1 MCEGVLDTNNKFSEE
16 EEFSFDWKKKGFGNN
31 ERLTLKNDVK
41 EAQKY
46 NDNKKTPLSK
56 KNKITPENLPLGL
69 KKIRKKIRDIYD
81 EEDDDENDTYFS
93 HIKMPEQE
101 EDNTLLYALNEDERN
116 MYKQKNI
123 FENVKMQQNSGKM
136 EALHIANNLARE
148 AGLSNISRKAIE
160 VGMQQATFEPQKI
173 QEEVIKKEVGG
184 KLGIK
189 GKIEDGKIIQAAR
202 GIKKVE
208 QLGGKQATQNL
219 QMKDVVK
226 AGEQKLSDIELAE
239 MILEKSGQ
247 DIKKRKKKLNKTKDD
262 IELKHFKQPN
272 QLDYDKSSRINTNLG
287 R

>member
-1 MCEGVLDTNNKFSEE
+1 MDTNNKISED
-16 EEFSFDWKKKGFGNN
+16 EEFSFDWKKKGFSNN

-46 NDNKKTPLSK
+46 AENKKTPLSK
-56 KNKITPENLPLGL
+56 KNKVTPENLPLGL
-69 KKIRKKIRDIYD
+69 KKLRKKIRDIYD
-81 EEDDDENDTYFS
+81 EEDDDENDTYFA

-116 MYKQKNI
+116 IYKQKNV
-123 FENVKMQQNSGKM
+123 FETSKMQQDAGKM

-148 AGLSNISRKAIE
+148 AGLNNISRKAIE
-160 VGMQQATFEPQKI
+160 MGMQQATFDPQKT
-173 QEEVIKKEVGG
+173 QEEVIRKEVGG

-189 GKIEDGKIIQAAR
+189 GKLDDGKIIQAAR

-208 QLGGKQATQNL
+208 QLGGKNAAKNL
-219 QMKDVVK
+219 QMKDIVK
-226 AGEQKLSDIELAE
+226 AGEEKLSDIELAE

-247 DIKKRKKKLNKTKDD
+247 DVKKRKNKLNKTKEN
-262 IELKHFKQPN
+262 IELKHFKQPE
-272 QLDYDKSSRINTNLG
+272 QSVERKAPRIDTNLG

>member
-1 MCEGVLDTNNKFSEE
+1 MDTNNKISED
-16 EEFSFDWKKKGFGNN
+16 EEFSFDWKKNGVGTK
-31 ERLTLKNDVK
+31 EHLTLKNNVK
-41 EAQKY
+41 EALKY
-46 NDNKKTPLSK
+46 NEEKKSPLAKNKKI
-56 KNKITPENLPLGL
+56 NPENLPLGL
-69 KKIRKKIRDIYD
+69 QKIRKKIREIYD
-81 EEDDDENDTYFS
+81 DEDDEDEDTIFA

-101 EDNTLLYALNEDERN
+101 EDNILLNSLNDDEKRIYHQQN
-116 MYKQKNI
+116 TI
-123 FENVKMQQNSGKM
+123 ENTRMQQISGKM

-148 AGLSNISRKAIE
+148 AGLKNISRKAIDA
-160 VGMQQATFEPQKI
+160 GMQQATFEPEKM
-173 QEEVIKKEVGG
+173 QEQVIKKEVGG

-219 QMKDVVK
+219 NMKDIVK

-247 DIKKRKKKLNKTKDD
+247 DVKKRKNNLKKAKDN
-262 IELKHFKQPN
+262 IELKHFKQPEQKHTKNIN
-272 QLDYDKSSRINTNLG
+272 QNKNSNFG